1 MFSASSFLYFMKKDT
16 HTHTHAHSLAHTF
29 CLPYRD
35 NGRTFSCFMLRT
47 VFAVLHIKFFL
58 QKSLLFSLQVGE
70 DSSLLLSSPLLISLH
85 SWDVSHFS
93 SVIFG
98 AANLVGMHN
107 FFLMPSCPIAEKT
120 VALPLC
126 LSCSFYSCCL
136 IRLGIRRSR
145 VGKGEGGENEIFKC
159 LLPS

>member
-1 MFSASSFLYFMKKDT
+1 
-16 HTHTHAHSLAHTF
+16 
-29 CLPYRD
+29 
-35 NGRTFSCFMLRT
+35 MLRT

-126 LSCSFYSCCL
+126 LSLSTLAASFAW
-136 IRLGIRRSR
+136 
-145 VGKGEGGENEIFKC
+145 E
-159 LLPS
+159 